1 MGCALPSPSF
11 NKSMSQSMS
20 APLEIKLPGSPG
32 PGVSPA
38 GWPRAGPGRTRLGLP
53 AGRPGVSLCP
63 VLVRTGVEDSF
74 PSLPCWCSHTLWCE
88 DLCPP
93 CGDVL
98 GWPPPP
104 APGGWSPGALSASL
118 PAHPSQ
124 SPRLPLYV
132 ALSPLSDLTVSIFAL
147 SRPPNISLGSL
158 K

>member
-1 MGCALPSPSF
+1 MLCRLITLSH
-11 NKSMSQSMS
+11 
-20 APLEIKLPGSPG
+20 KLPGSPG